1 MYTYYLLIMKGK
13 KTPII
18 TCTYSRDGKYIAGA
32 GIDGSIAMWK
42 GDGPFVSD
50 HVYTCTCSY
59 ILIII

>member
-1 MYTYYLLIMKGK
+1 MKGK

-32 GIDGSIAMWK
+32 GMDGSIAMWK